1 MPRVVGIDP
10 GTVTFDLC
18 GLEDGHPFE
27 SIMTLT
33 RKGPKNAFFTASV
46 SASPAPTWLPP
57 IQIAVCF
64 RSGTPRVN
72 RQPWTSGV
80 TSSGETLP

>member
-1 MPRVVGIDP
+1 M
-10 GTVTFDLC
+10 L
-18 GLEDGHPFE
+18 HPFE

-80 TSSGETLP
+80 TSSGETSP